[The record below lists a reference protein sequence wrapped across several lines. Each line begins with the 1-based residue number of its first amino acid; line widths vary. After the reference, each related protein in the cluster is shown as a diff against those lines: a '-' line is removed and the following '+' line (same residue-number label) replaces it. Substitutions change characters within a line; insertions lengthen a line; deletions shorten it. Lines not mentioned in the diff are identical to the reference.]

1 MGNKE
6 PNIDDF
12 FRHSEALIKKMHEY
26 MAGKSF
32 DEKFATAMLN
42 ATDADSKFKADV
54 AVKLSTVLNMME
66 TFVEYVNKP
75 VKKEGILQRK
85 LDGTVMLEDT
95 PVPVGSL
102 VEYWKDEKWNLGK
115 IAQNPQTK
123 QLSIID
129 VVSNKTMID
138 RIEQIKARVR

>member
-1 MGNKE
+1 
-6 PNIDDF
+6 
-12 FRHSEALIKKMHEY
+12 MHEY

-42 ATDADSKFKADV
+42 ATDADSKFKADI

-66 TFVEYVNKP
+66 MFVEYVNKP

-102 VEYWKDEKWNLGK
+102 IEFWKDEKWNVGK

-129 VVSNKTMID
+129 VVSNKTMVD
-138 RIEQIKARVR
+138 KIEQIKARVR